1 MMPKIT
7 TVLIVDEH
15 PSVRDG
21 LRALISAAPDMVVV
35 GEAGAGES
43 AADQARQWQPDV
55 IVLDLMSA
63 ERGSIDKIRVVRRAS
78 PDSQV
83 IVLTDY
89 EGADQVL
96 DVVSEGVRGYLLKDP
111 LSAEIASV
119 IRSVVD
125 GKVIIHRGVIKPFLD
140 AIQVFP
146 DPTTAVRPDV
156 ETTP

>member
-1 MMPKIT
+1 MPDKT
-7 TVLIVDEH
+7 TVLVVDEH

-21 LRALISAAPDMVVV
+21 LRALISAAPDMAVV
-35 GEAGAGES
+35 GEASEGEE
-43 AADQARQWQPDV
+43 AVEAARQWQPDV

-63 ERGSIDKIRVVRRAS
+63 EQGSIDTIRAMRRAS

-119 IRSVVD
+119 IRNVVN
-125 GKVIIHRGVIKPFLD
+125 GKVIIHRGVIQPFLD
-140 AIQVFP
+140 AIKAFP
-146 DPTTAVRPDV
+146 EPTTTVLPDF
-156 ETTP
+156 EAMP